1 MGIIG
6 VTRQLAAEGAS
17 VGIRANVIS
26 PGLIDTPA
34 TDQFIAM
41 GADGPLG
48 PFMEQIPL
56 GRPGLPEEVVPA
68 AVFLASDEA
77 SYITGINLIVDGGVC
92 VLR

>member
-1 MGIIG
+1 
-6 VTRQLAAEGAS
+6 
-17 VGIRANVIS
+17 
-26 PGLIDTPA
+26 
-34 TDQFIAM
+34 
-41 GADGPLG
+41 
-48 PFMEQIPL
+48 MEQIPL